1 MGLGTL
7 YGAEHSAMGL
17 STPLWGRGH
26 SMGCSVVYWSILV
39 YTGRRR
45 PPLPVSLSVPL
56 SDPPKG
62 KWEEMGGG
70 GAPILGQNLRFLGL
84 FGPHFGAK
92 SGHLG
97 PNGAI
102 WGQKSPI
109 WGKMGS
115 FLGSERPKF
124 GAKGLISAQCSP
136 IRGRRRRFWGEIA
149 RFWGPKVHLGAAFP
163 HFGAESPILG

>member
-70 GAPILGQNLRFLGL
+70 GGAN
-84 FGPHFGAK
+84 FGAK
-92 SGHLG
+92 SPLFGAFWAALWGEKRPFGAKRRHLG
-97 PNGAI
+97 AEVPNLGQNGLLFGVGAP
-102 WGQKSPI
+102 QI
-109 WGKMGS
+109 WGKR
-115 FLGSERPKF
+115 FNFR
-124 GAKGLISAQCSP
+124 SAFPNS
-136 IRGRRRRFWGEIA
+136 
-149 RFWGPKVHLGAAFP
+149 GPKAA
-163 HFGAESPILG
+163 ILG